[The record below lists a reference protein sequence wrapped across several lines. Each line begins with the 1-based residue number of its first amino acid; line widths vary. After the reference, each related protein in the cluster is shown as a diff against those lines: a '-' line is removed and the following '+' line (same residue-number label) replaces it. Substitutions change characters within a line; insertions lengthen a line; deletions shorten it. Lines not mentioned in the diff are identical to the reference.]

1 MMRKAF
7 SLLLAGLCL
16 CCAILSCKKSE
27 PLDKPSDNLTY
38 GADGKTPMP
47 TAVDMGI
54 DGLSIKWAS
63 FNLGASYPADYGDYY
78 AWGEMAAKESYT
90 EENYTLNTPP
100 SNLTAAGRDVV
111 REKLG
116 GNWRMPTGEEL
127 NSLRQ
132 MCQLDFEMI
141 NGVKMVK
148 FTSRKNQNSIYF
160 PMGGYKRDNSVKE
173 IGRSG
178 YYWAS
183 DINDYGEARR
193 TYFLYPTSDDVPYLT
208 IDIFECDGLMIRPVC
223 E

>member
-1 MMRKAF
+1 M
-7 SLLLAGLCL
+7 
-16 CCAILSCKKSE
+16 
-27 PLDKPSDNLTY
+27 
-38 GADGKTPMP
+38 
-47 TAVDMGI
+47 TAPD
-54 DGLSIKWAS
+54 
-63 FNLGASYPADYGDYY
+63 PAEGTQKD
-78 AWGEMAAKESYT
+78 
-90 EENYTLNTPP
+90 P
-100 SNLTAAGRDVV
+100 V

-127 NSLRQ
+127 KALTQ
-132 MCQLDFEMI
+132 KCILEFDMI

-183 DINDYGEARR
+183 DTDEYDDIQYS
-193 TYFLYPTSDDVPYLT
+193 YVIYPTPDEEAYSV
-208 IDIFECDGLMIRPVC
+208 IDIAPWDGLMIRPVC

>member
-1 MMRKAF
+1 MIRKAF

-38 GADGKTPMP
+38 GVDGKTPMP

-127 NSLRQ
+127 KALTQ
-132 MCQLDFEMI
+132 KCILEFDMI

-183 DINDYGEARR
+183 DTDEYDDIQYS
-193 TYFLYPTSDDVPYLT
+193 YVIYPTPDEEAYSV
-208 IDIFECDGLMIRPVC
+208 IDIAPWDGLMIRPVC